1 MWFLVRKTFIS
12 FTDKRRARARA
23 AFEVFLIH
31 FVREEG
37 ALAPR
42 VQSC

>member
-1 MWFLVRKTFIS
+1 MWFLVKKTFIS
-12 FTDKRRARARA
+12 FTDKRRARA